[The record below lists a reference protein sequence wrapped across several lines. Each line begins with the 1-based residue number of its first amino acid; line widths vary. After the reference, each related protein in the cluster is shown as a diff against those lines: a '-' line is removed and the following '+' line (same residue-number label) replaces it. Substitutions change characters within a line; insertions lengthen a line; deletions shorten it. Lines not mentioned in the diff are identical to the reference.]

1 MKLPSAKYAKTEQL
15 TGLEGSNDECVE
27 TTNYLIILERRYH
40 LLPPTNNILA
50 CISKH
55 TKSFMYWL
63 YFL

>member
-40 LLPPTNNILA
+40 LLDTIPPPT
-50 CISKH
+50 S
-55 TKSFMYWL
+55 YQE
-63 YFL
+63 YRV